1 MLHPEHDQLLRAAR
15 GQQVPREAAEF
26 VNLYSK
32 SRGINR
38 FPALIETLQWLRK
51 RPEVRARK
59 VEISIPQGLVDWI
72 ERETKLGNP
81 ALKEAVAATPD
92 PDLRRALDWSVA
104 VNQTVTDIV
113 RGVPPFPFVRECLE
127 ELQQHADILVVSATP
142 QEALEREWAEHDL
155 TRYVVA
161 ICGQEMGTKKEAL
174 ALARHYQPGQVLMV
188 GDAPGDHSAAK
199 ANHTLFFP
207 VNPGAEDKSWQ
218 RLFDEGVRRFLG
230 GTFAGEYQQQLL
242 AEFDRYLPSAPVA
255 CCGLSR
261 LLACVLDASMR
272 TSSRLLRFA
281 LFRSMIIRPLSP
293 KLLGANI
300 VQRYGS
306 CFEVLGERVRVRGN
320 ALTIIGDAA
329 ASEWIAG
336 PRRVLRVFPGI
347 PLTGVFLPPGP
358 GHSGK
363 STRLLVE
370 RRQRDFPR

>member
-1 MLHPEHDQLLRAAR
+1 MSILTDFRPRHQYLVGIDSDGCAFDTMELKHKECFIPNTINYYELQGVSKYA
-15 GQQVPREAAEF
+15 REAAEF

-59 VEISIPQGLVDWI
+59 VEISIPQGLVEWI
-72 ERETKLGNP
+72 KRETKLGNP
-81 ALKEAVAATPD
+81 ALKEAVAATQD
-92 PDLRRALDWSVA
+92 PDLRQALDWSVA
-104 VNQTVTDIV
+104 VNQSVTDIV

-174 ALARHYQPGQVLMV
+174 ALAKHYQAGRVLMV

-218 RLFDEGVRRFLG
+218 RLFDEGIRRFLD
-230 GTFAGEYQQQLL
+230 GTFGGRISAANCSPNSTGTSRNAPRGLL
-242 AEFDRYLPSAPVA
+242 W
-255 CCGLSR
+255 
-261 LLACVLDASMR
+261 
-272 TSSRLLRFA
+272 TS
-281 LFRSMIIRPLSP
+281 
-293 KLLGANI
+293 
-300 VQRYGS
+300 
-306 CFEVLGERVRVRGN
+306 
-320 ALTIIGDAA
+320 
-329 ASEWIAG
+329 
-336 PRRVLRVFPGI
+336 
-347 PLTGVFLPPGP
+347 
-358 GHSGK
+358 
-363 STRLLVE
+363 
-370 RRQRDFPR
+370 